1 MTEPKRSKWNSR
13 KLGVAL
19 LAFTVATFLVWF
31 EKIDASAWSTAMAA
45 TVGAYLLSQAYVD
58 KGNGA

>member
-1 MTEPKRSKWNSR
+1 MPELQRSKWNSR

-19 LAFTVATFLVWF
+19 LAFTVATWLVWF
-31 EKIDASAWSTAMAA
+31 EKIDGSAWSTAMAA

-58 KGNGA
+58 RHNGS